1 MFSAVF
7 SIVLL
12 TPLSIFIASTHS
24 TLAHELRHVKEFSSL
39 NIPSYIVLFRKM
51 EDEKRNLFEEN
62 WKGCISLRIRKLNTT
77 IYFPSVFSRNLRLTG
92 FFNTRYRSKEY
103 VPLEK
108 VKKIASAPTNTP
120 MPVILPFLGAVM
132 SIVVLFFSASICNL
146 PLIILSAEFLLYTV
160 ILTLLNL
167 SHFLLGKP
175 NQNIKN
181 DMYYYENP
189 GEWYEN

>member
-1 MFSAVF
+1 MFPAVF
-7 SIVLL
+7 LIVLL

-39 NIPSYIVLFRKM
+39 NIPSYIVLFRRI
-51 EDEKRNLFEEN
+51 EDEKRKLFEEN
-62 WKGCISLRIRKLNTT
+62 WKGCISLHIRKLNTT
-77 IYFPSVFSRNLRLTG
+77 IYFPGVFNRNFRLTG
-92 FFNTRYRSKEY
+92 FFNTRYRSIEY

-108 VKKIASAPTNTP
+108 VKKIASAPTNTT
-120 MPVILPFLGAVM
+120 MPIVLPLFGAVM
-132 SIVVLFFSASICNL
+132 SIVILLCSASICNL

-175 NQNIKN
+175 NKNTKN

-189 GEWYEN
+189 SEWYED